1 MQVTKIT
8 DGSNTNAVSKRKPLT
23 PDELQ
28 SEIDYLRSEK
38 ILRTMLKMGLISED
52 EFDKINKLNRQIFS
66 PLYAQLMP

>member
-8 DGSNTNAVSKRKPLT
+8 DGSNANVVSKRKPLT